1 MEWNVEFAPANNEE
15 NERFLR
21 ETLEAKSRA
30 DRGQYG
36 EAARI
41 LWELLVQAR
50 HLRDPLWECMTMVHM
65 GKVYRALRW
74 KIAVQLFEDA
84 VDLADRI
91 GLDTAKM
98 IALAEL
104 GELKCQWGQFK
115 ESLDLLESAMGL
127 LAADDLQS
135 RRFILLDMTIAYEG
149 LNDLERCESL
159 LNEVVEIDKKIGSD
173 ELPDDLDHL
182 ERIRAARASNGSKNA

>member
-1 MEWNVEFAPANNEE
+1 MEWAVEFASTKNEG

-21 ETLEAKSRA
+21 ETLEAKSKA

-41 LWELLVQAR
+41 LWELLVQVR
-50 HLRDPLWECMTMVHM
+50 QRDPQWECMTMVHM

-84 VDLADRI
+84 VELADRI
-91 GLDTAKM
+91 SLDTAKM

-115 ESLDLLESAMGL
+115 ESLDLLETAMGL
-127 LAADDLQS
+127 LPEGELRG
-135 RRFILLDMTIAYEG
+135 RRFILLDMTVAYEG
-149 LNDLERCESL
+149 LNDLAECESL
-159 LNEVVEIDKKIGSD
+159 LDEVVEIDRKIETE
-173 ELPDDLDHL
+173 ELAEDLDHL
-182 ERIRAARASNGSKNA
+182 ERIRAARATNGASTP

>member
-1 MEWNVEFAPANNEE
+1 MEWAVEFASAKTED

-30 DRGQYG
+30 DRGHYG

-41 LWELLVQAR
+41 LWELLVQVR
-50 HLRDPLWECMTMVHM
+50 QRDPQWECMTMVHM

-74 KIAVQLFEDA
+74 RIAVQLFEDA

-91 GLDTAKM
+91 GLDAAKM

-115 ESLDLLESAMGL
+115 ESLDLLDRAMKL
-127 LAADDLQS
+127 LAEDDLRG
-135 RRFILLDMTIAYEG
+135 RRFILLDMTVAYEG
-149 LNDLERCESL
+149 LNHLERCESL
-159 LNEVVEIDKKIGSD
+159 LNDVVEIDRRIGT
-173 ELPDDLDHL
+173 EEIEDDLDHL
-182 ERIRAARASNGSKNA
+182 ERIRAARAANGVKQW

>member
-1 MEWNVEFAPANNEE
+1 MEWAVEFASEKTE
-15 NERFLR
+15 DNERFLR

-30 DRGQYG
+30 DRGHYG

-41 LWELLVQAR
+41 LWELLVQVR
-50 HLRDPLWECMTMVHM
+50 MRDPQWECMTMVHM

-91 GLDTAKM
+91 GLDAAKM

-115 ESLDLLESAMGL
+115 ESLDLLDSAMKL
-127 LAADDLQS
+127 LTEGDLRG
-135 RRFILLDMTIAYEG
+135 RRFILLDMTVAHEG
-149 LNDLERCESL
+149 LNDLAKCESL
-159 LNEVVEIDKKIGSD
+159 LNEVVEIDRKIGTD
-173 ELPDDLDHL
+173 ELEDDLEHL
-182 ERIRAARASNGSKNA
+182 ERIRAAREANGVKGT

>member
-1 MEWNVEFAPANNEE
+1 MEWAVEFVSTNNEE

-41 LWELLVQAR
+41 LWELLVQVR
-50 HLRDPLWECMTMVHM
+50 HLRDPQWECMTMVHM

-127 LAADDLQS
+127 LAEGDLRG
-135 RRFILLDMTIAYEG
+135 RRFILLDMTVAYEG
-149 LNDLERCESL
+149 LNDLEKCESL
-159 LNEVVEIDKKIGSD
+159 LNEVVKIDRKIRFD
-173 ELPDDLDHL
+173 ELADDLDHL
-182 ERIRAARASNGSKNA
+182 ERIRAARAANGLKTS